1 MKMETMN
8 SKIIWPWAILAVLLL
23 AGCYSTERL
32 SEQNLAYI
40 YDRKATVL
48 SPSFR
53 VRHLNDTVSVLDF
66 RIPSNEL
73 LYLQNATS
81 GFFSAEFRM
90 RYEIYGQ
97 LESRMLVDSA
107 VVLFKDSVL
116 SLTDRAIE
124 GTLRFKPSRSKA
136 GLLKI
141 DLIDLKRNARVRQY
155 IPIDRTSYNCRQFF
169 NVLEADSA
177 PLFSNLVS
185 LQQKVVISHAS
196 GASEAKVRYYE
207 RDFPLPRPPFSMEEP
222 AAFDYKADST
232 FSIPLGTPVNLS
244 AIGMYHIQ
252 VNDSTREGLTLFR
265 FEDGFPK
272 VKEVDDLI
280 APLRYIN
287 SNQEFKKLTSADF
300 PKAEV
305 DRFWLSLAGNPERA
319 RILIEKYYSRVQD
332 ANAYFTSFTEGWRT
346 DRGMVFLIFG
356 TPNALYKTSNSE
368 QWVYGEPSNPAS
380 VSFTFIKVNNPF
392 TDNDYRL
399 ERSQLYKDSWFRAVD
414 MWRQGRIYLDN

>member
-177 PLFSNLVS
+177 PLFSNVVS

-207 RDFPLPRPPFSMEEP
+207 RDFPLPNLHSPWKNLPR
-222 AAFDYKADST
+222 
-232 FSIPLGTPVNLS
+232 SITRRTAHSV
-244 AIGMYHIQ
+244 YH
-252 VNDSTREGLTLFR
+252 S
-265 FEDGFPK
+265 
-272 VKEVDDLI
+272 
-280 APLRYIN
+280 
-287 SNQEFKKLTSADF
+287 
-300 PKAEV
+300 
-305 DRFWLSLAGNPERA
+305 ER
-319 RILIEKYYSRVQD
+319 Q
-332 ANAYFTSFTEGWRT
+332 
-346 DRGMVFLIFG
+346 
-356 TPNALYKTSNSE
+356 
-368 QWVYGEPSNPAS
+368 
-380 VSFTFIKVNNPF
+380 
-392 TDNDYRL
+392 
-399 ERSQLYKDSWFRAVD
+399 
-414 MWRQGRIYLDN
+414 